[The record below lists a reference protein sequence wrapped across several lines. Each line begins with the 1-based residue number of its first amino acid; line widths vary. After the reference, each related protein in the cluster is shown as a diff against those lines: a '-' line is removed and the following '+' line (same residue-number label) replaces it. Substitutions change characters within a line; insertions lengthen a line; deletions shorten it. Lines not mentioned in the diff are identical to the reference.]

1 MIRLGG
7 HIWMTA
13 AHLAAKR
20 LWHQSSRESAWMFSY
35 LEVFKEQVNCCLPA
49 FMVHARWCCLLS
61 VGALMMERVLGEGRA
76 ERLRARSKC
85 VLMELAE
92 RSAVQGLVHTQQ
104 EPHRSPA
111 YVWQGWGG
119 WSLYCLREGQACG
132 VWSFTL
138 ECWHLCWRLCAGC
151 AG

>member
-1 MIRLGG
+1 
-7 HIWMTA
+7 
-13 AHLAAKR
+13 
-20 LWHQSSRESAWMFSY
+20 MFSY

-76 ERLRARSKC
+76 EQLRARSKW

-111 YVWQGWGG
+111 YV
-119 WSLYCLREGQACG
+119 
-132 VWSFTL
+132 
-138 ECWHLCWRLCAGC
+138 
-151 AG
+151 